1 MINYFFHRTF
11 SIDGGFTQLRAA
23 RWLIVVA
30 LVVLFVFPFSV
41 DAQSEEVYTLSG
53 VVIDFQNQPVP
64 HAHVSLYL
72 EGESEPFMEAESNLD
87 GVYLLDFAADDITEL
102 KVEITHPHFES
113 EFWQASEAEIDLL
126 MISSALRVSDFQ
138 LDRQLTIGFWIA
150 AIVFIIVLALIITE
164 RLHSTIAALLG
175 AGILL
180 LISMVGGSV
189 NSQLFIF
196 DFEGAIE
203 YVDFNVIFLVLGMMI
218 IVGTIERTGIFQW
231 IAYHA
236 YRISRG
242 KLWLLAVILM
252 LFTSVASALLDNV
265 TTMLLVAPIT
275 IQIALA
281 LNINPLSLLIPE
293 MLASNV
299 GGIATLI
306 GTPNNILIGSYAGLG
321 FNDFLRDL
329 TPGVLLV
336 QVVITVYVILI
347 FQTQYNKA
355 KETQS
360 EDLLKL
366 LKDNACITEPDTLRK
381 AGIVFIGTLVLFV
394 LGEQFH
400 LEPAVSA
407 MVGAAVTLVVVN
419 ADVEEI
425 FHVVDWTTLLFF
437 IALFMIV
444 GAIQEVGLISF
455 LAAGINQMVMGNL
468 LAATLAVLWGTGL
481 LCLLVPT
488 IPLTAAL
495 LPVVGFLTQAI
506 PGAGNNV
513 LYYSLSMGSALGA
526 NNSLIGATNN
536 MVTAG
541 IAKRAGFPIAYR
553 EFIKIGFPAAML
565 SMLVGSLYILWRF

>member
-1 MINYFFHRTF
+1 VINYFFHRTF

>member
-1 MINYFFHRTF
+1 MIKPFLCGQF
-11 SIDGGFTQLRAA
+11 SIKERLSLFRKM
-23 RWLIVVA
+23 RWLVIFLLVA
-30 LVVLFVFPFSV
+30 MIFGSPFSV
-41 DAQSEEVYTLSG
+41 DAQSDDIFSLSG
-53 VVIDFQNQPVP
+53 VVIDTQNQPVP
-64 HAHVSLYL
+64 HANMALYL
-72 EGESEPFMEAESNLD
+72 DGEPEPILEGKTNFD
-87 GVYLLDFAADDITEL
+87 GVYLLDFPAEEFAEL
-102 KVEITHPHFES
+102 RLEISHPHFETVI
-113 EFWQASEAEIDLL
+113 WQASAAEVESL
-126 MISSALRVSDFQ
+126 MSNAALRVSDFQ
-138 LDRQLTIGFWIA
+138 LERQLTAGFWVA
-150 AIVFIIVLALIITE
+150 TAVFIIVLALIITE

-180 LISMVGGSV
+180 LVSMVGSSA
-189 NSQLFIF
+189 NSQLYIF
-196 DFEGAIE
+196 DFEAAIE

-242 KLWLLAVILM
+242 QLWLLAVILM

-281 LNINPLSLLIPE
+281 VNINPLSLLIPE

-336 QVVITVYVILI
+336 QVVITVYVVLI
-347 FQTQYNKA
+347 FQSQYRKA

-360 EDLLKL
+360 QDLLKL
-366 LKDNACITEPDTLRK
+366 LKENASISDPDTLRK

-407 MVGAAVTLVVVN
+407 MVGAAVTLVVVS

-425 FHVVDWTTLLFF
+425 FSVVDWTTLLFF

-455 LAAGINQMVMGNL
+455 MAAGINQLVAGNL

-495 LPVVGFLTQAI
+495 LPVVGFLSQAI
-506 PGAGNNV
+506 PGAGNV

-553 EFIKIGFPAAML
+553 EFIKIGFPAAL
-565 SMLVGSLYILWRF
+565 LCMLVGSLYILWRF